1 MKSTGNDIVALGSV
15 DKHRTGQYRFYS
27 KILSAS
33 EQTLYQ
39 QMQFANLPFEHYL
52 WLLWSVKESTFK
64 FLKRSKPELI
74 FSPAKI
80 IIQYLEIPA
89 MQSMTKM
96 DSYQSEFTGNAEE
109 FYRAKVNFGSDILY
123 SRSKISKD
131 WVATVVNDDER
142 FENVYWGI
150 QATDGTDY
158 YHQSKAARSLLL
170 NKINFFFPGDLT
182 IKKSP
187 IGYPVIMKV
196 TEDMKIPASLAHHGR
211 FVTYSFILNLFND
224 DGSVSGLK

>member
-64 FLKRSKPELI
+64 FLKRTKPELI

-80 IIQYLEIPA
+80 IIQYLEIPP
-89 MQSMTKM
+89 
-96 DSYQSEFTGNAEE
+96 F
-109 FYRAKVNFGSDILY
+109 
-123 SRSKISKD
+123 SR
-131 WVATVVNDDER
+131 
-142 FENVYWGI
+142 
-150 QATDGTDY
+150 
-158 YHQSKAARSLLL
+158 
-170 NKINFFFPGDLT
+170 
-182 IKKSP
+182 
-187 IGYPVIMKV
+187 
-196 TEDMKIPASLAHHGR
+196 
-211 FVTYSFILNLFND
+211 
-224 DGSVSGLK
+224 